1 MGEVSK
7 KNWSSDWMVK
17 GRDWPIVV
25 GYYIMKW
32 YKTAQSQS
40 DSDIMEI
47 VSRAIADAKSR
58 VGDLQG
64 VNSYELLLKD
74 KSGNQI
80 RTIPVINEEGAGQSY
95 DAVFNAQNFNIRII
109 KSIRNYSNSLFHEAV
124 HAMQYIRNQNINKG
138 FGRIEHKITDAK
150 TDTELFSRHYRDQE
164 VELHA
169 YALQAMNWGEEEIKD
184 TIKRN
189 PIFAKLHEDEKIN
202 KTKRDL
208 LNFYI
213 KSTLERYLGMVA
225 RSEQVQVQVQGRNK
239 RTVPLETT
247 RDDYGSAGAIY
258 KTQRFLPDEV
268 RNKLIEKYRR
278 RIVGYLGD
286 IGKKEFHI

>member
-1 MGEVSK
+1 
-7 KNWSSDWMVK
+7 
-17 GRDWPIVV
+17 
-25 GYYIMKW
+25 MKW
-32 YKTAQSQS
+32 YKAAQSQS

-80 RTIPVINEEGAGQSY
+80 RTIPVINEEDTGQKGY
-95 DAVFNAQNFNIRII
+95 FGLFNPNNFNIRII
-109 KSIRNYSNSLFHEAV
+109 KSIRDYSNTLFHEAV
-124 HAMQYIRNQNINKG
+124 HALQHIRNQNMNND
-138 FGRIEHKITDAK
+138 FGIIEHKITDK
-150 TDTELFSRHYRDQE
+150 TTDTEVFSRHYRDRE
-164 VELHA
+164 IELHA

-189 PIFAKLHEDEKIN
+189 PIFAKLYEDEKIN
-202 KTKRDL
+202 KLKRKS
-208 LNFYI
+208 LNTIVEYA
-213 KSTLERYLGMVA
+213 LETYSYEVA
-225 RSEQVQVQVQGRNK
+225 RSKQVQVQTKGRNK

-247 RDDYGSAGAIY
+247 RERLQDGAVY
-258 KTQRFLPDEV
+258 STQRFLPDEV

-278 RIVGYLGD
+278 RIMGYLGD
-286 IGKKEFHI
+286 VGKKEFHI

>member
-1 MGEVSK
+1 
-7 KNWSSDWMVK
+7 MVK
-17 GRDWPIVV
+17 GRYWPIVV

-80 RTIPVINEEGAGQSY
+80 RTIPVINEEDAGQSY
-95 DAVFNAQNFNIRII
+95 DAVFNNQNFNIRII

-169 YALQAMNWGEEEIKD
+169 YALQAMNWGEEEIKEA
-184 TIKRN
+184 IKRN
-189 PIFAKLHEDEKIN
+189 PIFAKLHEDEKIKN
-202 KTKRDL
+202 VKRDL
-208 LNFYI
+208 LNHYI
-213 KSTLERYLGMVA
+213 KSTLERYLDMVA

-239 RTVPLETT
+239 RTVPLETM

>member
-1 MGEVSK
+1 
-7 KNWSSDWMVK
+7 MVK
-17 GRDWPIVV
+17 GRYWPIVV

-64 VNSYELLLKD
+64 VDSYELLLKD

-80 RTIPVINEEGAGQSY
+80 RTIPVINEEDTGQSY
-95 DAVFNAQNFNIRII
+95 DARFNPRNFDIRII
-109 KSIRNYSNSLFHEAV
+109 KSIRDYSNALFHEAV
-124 HAMQYIRNQNINKG
+124 HAMQYIRNQNMNKD
-138 FGRIEHKITDAK
+138 FGVIEHKITDET
-150 TDTELFSRHYRDQE
+150 TDTEVFSRHYKDQE

-169 YALQAMNWGEEEIKD
+169 YALQTMNWGEEEIKD

-189 PIFAKLHEDEKIN
+189 PIFGKLYEDEKIN
-202 KTKRDL
+202 KIKRDL
-208 LNFYI
+208 LNDIVKYA
-213 KSTLERYLGMVA
+213 LEKYLGMVA
-225 RSEQVQVQVQGRNK
+225 RSKQVQVQTKGRNK

-247 RDDYGSAGAIY
+247 REDFGSAGAVY
-258 KTQRFLPDEV
+258 KTQRFLPDEI

-278 RIVGYLGD
+278 RIMGYLGD
-286 IGKKEFHI
+286 VGKKEFHI

>member
-1 MGEVSK
+1 
-7 KNWSSDWMVK
+7 MVK
-17 GRDWPIVV
+17 GRYWPIVV

-80 RTIPVINEEGAGQSY
+80 RTIPVINEEDTGQSY
-95 DAVFNAQNFNIRII
+95 DAVFNNQNFNIRII
-109 KSIRNYSNSLFHEAV
+109 KSIRDYSNSLFHEAV

-169 YALQAMNWGEEEIKD
+169 YALQAMNWGEEEIKEA
-184 TIKRN
+184 IKRN
-189 PIFAKLHEDEKIN
+189 PIFAKLHEDEKIKN
-202 KTKRDL
+202 VKRDL
-208 LNFYI
+208 LNHYI
-213 KSTLERYLGMVA
+213 KSTLERYLDMVA

-239 RTVPLETT
+239 RTVPLETM

>member
-1 MGEVSK
+1 
-7 KNWSSDWMVK
+7 
-17 GRDWPIVV
+17 
-25 GYYIMKW
+25 MKW
-32 YKTAQSQS
+32 YKAAQSQS

-80 RTIPVINEEGAGQSY
+80 RTIPVINEYKAGQSY
-95 DAVFNAQNFNIRII
+95 NAVFDSRNFNIRII
-109 KSIRNYSNSLFHEAV
+109 KSIRDYSNSLFHEAV
-124 HAMQYIRNQNINKG
+124 HAMQHIRNENMNKG
-138 FGRIEHKITDAK
+138 IGVTEHKITDAK
-150 TDTELFSRHYRDQE
+150 TDTEIFSRHYRDRE
-164 VELHA
+164 IELHA

-202 KTKRDL
+202 NIKRET
-208 LNFYI
+208 LNRYI
-213 KSTLERYLGMVA
+213 KYALETYSYEVA
-225 RSEQVQVQVQGRNK
+225 RSKQVQVQTKGRNK

-247 RDDYGSAGAIY
+247 RERLQDGAVY
-258 KTQRFLPDEV
+258 STQTFLPDEI

-278 RIVGYLGD
+278 RIMGYLGD
-286 IGKKEFHI
+286 VGKKEFHI

>member
-1 MGEVSK
+1 
-7 KNWSSDWMVK
+7 MVK

-80 RTIPVINEEGAGQSY
+80 RTIPVINEEDTGQKGY
-95 DAVFNAQNFNIRII
+95 DALFNPQNFNIRII
-109 KSIRNYSNSLFHEAV
+109 KSIRDYSNALFHEAV
-124 HAMQYIRNQNINKG
+124 HAMQYIRNQNMNKD
-138 FGRIEHKITDAK
+138 FGVIEHKITDEI
-150 TDTELFSRHYRDQE
+150 TDTEVFLRHYKDQE

-169 YALQAMNWGEEEIKD
+169 YALQTMNWGEEEIKD

-189 PIFAKLHEDEKIN
+189 PIFAKLHEDEKIKN
-202 KTKRDL
+202 IKREI
-208 LNFYI
+208 LNRIVKYA
-213 KSTLERYLGMVA
+213 LETYFFAVA
-225 RSEQVQVQVQGRNK
+225 RSKKVQVQTKGRNK

-247 RDDYGSAGAIY
+247 RERLQDGAVY
-258 KTQRFLPDEV
+258 STQRFLPDEI

-278 RIVGYLGD
+278 RIMGYLGD

>member
-1 MGEVSK
+1 
-7 KNWSSDWMVK
+7 MVK

-80 RTIPVINEEGAGQSY
+80 RTIPVINEEKAEQSY
-95 DAVFNAQNFNIRII
+95 DAVFSSRNFNIRII

-124 HAMQYIRNQNINKG
+124 HAMQYIRNQNINTNSG
-138 FGRIEHKITDAK
+138 IIEHKITNET
-150 TDTELFSRHYRDQE
+150 TDNEFFSRHYRDQE

-169 YALQAMNWGEEEIKD
+169 YALQAMNWGEEEIKEA
-184 TIKRN
+184 IKEN
-189 PIFAKLHEDEKIN
+189 PMIALIHKDEKIN
-202 KTKRDL
+202 KIKRDL
-208 LNFYI
+208 LNTYI
-213 KSTLERYLGMVA
+213 KYTLERYLGMVA
-225 RSEQVQVQVQGRNK
+225 RSEQVQTKGRNK
-239 RTVPLETT
+239 RTVPLEIT
-247 RDDYGSAGAIY
+247 REDFGSAGAIY
-258 KTQRFLPDEV
+258 STQRFLPDEV

>member
-1 MGEVSK
+1 
-7 KNWSSDWMVK
+7 MVK

-32 YKTAQSQS
+32 YKAAQSQS

-80 RTIPVINEEGAGQSY
+80 RTIPVINEEDAGQSY
-95 DAVFNAQNFNIRII
+95 DAVFNTQNFNIRII

-169 YALQAMNWGEEEIKD
+169 YALQAMNWGEEEIKEA
-184 TIKRN
+184 IKRN
-189 PIFAKLHEDEKIN
+189 PIFAKLHEDEKIKN
-202 KTKRDL
+202 VKRDL
-208 LNFYI
+208 LNHYI
-213 KSTLERYLGMVA
+213 KSTLERYLDMVA

-239 RTVPLETT
+239 RTVPLETM

>member
-1 MGEVSK
+1 
-7 KNWSSDWMVK
+7 MVK
-17 GRDWPIVV
+17 GRYWPIVV

-80 RTIPVINEEGAGQSY
+80 RTIPVINEEDTGQSY
-95 DAVFNAQNFNIRII
+95 DAVFNTQNFNIRII

-169 YALQAMNWGEEEIKD
+169 YALQAMNWGEEEIKEA
-184 TIKRN
+184 IKRN
-189 PIFAKLHEDEKIN
+189 PIFAKLHEDEKIKN
-202 KTKRDL
+202 VKRDL
-208 LNFYI
+208 LNHYI
-213 KSTLERYLGMVA
+213 KSTLERYLDMVA

-239 RTVPLETT
+239 RTVPLETM

>member
-1 MGEVSK
+1 
-7 KNWSSDWMVK
+7 MVK

-32 YKTAQSQS
+32 YKAAQSQS

-80 RTIPVINEEGAGQSY
+80 RTIPVINEEDTGQSY
-95 DAVFNAQNFNIRII
+95 DAVFNNQNFNIRII
-109 KSIRNYSNSLFHEAV
+109 KSIRDYSNSLFHEAV

-169 YALQAMNWGEEEIKD
+169 YALQAMNWGEEEIKEA
-184 TIKRN
+184 IKRN
-189 PIFAKLHEDEKIN
+189 PIFAKLHEDEKIKN
-202 KTKRDL
+202 VKRDL
-208 LNFYI
+208 LNHYI
-213 KSTLERYLGMVA
+213 KSTLERYLDMVA

-239 RTVPLETT
+239 RTVPLETM

>member
-1 MGEVSK
+1 
-7 KNWSSDWMVK
+7 MVK

-32 YKTAQSQS
+32 YKAAQSQS

-80 RTIPVINEEGAGQSY
+80 RTIPVINEEDAGQSY
-95 DAVFNAQNFNIRII
+95 DAVFNTQNFNIRII

-150 TDTELFSRHYRDQE
+150 TDTEFFSRHYRDQE

-169 YALQAMNWGEEEIKD
+169 YALQAMNWGEEEIKEA
-184 TIKRN
+184 IKRN
-189 PIFAKLHEDEKIN
+189 PIFAKLHEDEKIKN
-202 KTKRDL
+202 VKRDL
-208 LNFYI
+208 LNHYI
-213 KSTLERYLGMVA
+213 KSTLERYLDMVA

-239 RTVPLETT
+239 RTVPLETM

>member
-1 MGEVSK
+1 
-7 KNWSSDWMVK
+7 MVK
-17 GRDWPIVV
+17 GRYWPIVV

-80 RTIPVINEEGAGQSY
+80 RTIPVINEEDTGQSY
-95 DAVFNAQNFNIRII
+95 DAVFNTQNFNIRII

-150 TDTELFSRHYRDQE
+150 TDTEFFSRHYRDQE

-169 YALQAMNWGEEEIKD
+169 YALQAMNWGEEEIKEA
-184 TIKRN
+184 IKRN
-189 PIFAKLHEDEKIN
+189 PIFAKLHEDEKIKN
-202 KTKRDL
+202 VKRDL
-208 LNFYI
+208 LNHYI
-213 KSTLERYLGMVA
+213 KSTLERYLDMVA

-239 RTVPLETT
+239 RTVPLETM